1 MCKIPAVKDKTP
13 SPPSASPY
21 TCNEYREEMILA
33 GLQRALNNPDLQPEE
48 REKLLEQIRL
58 LEEKMGL

>member
-1 MCKIPAVKDKTP
+1 MSDQKGDNT
-13 SPPSASPY
+13 Y

-33 GLQRALNNPDLQPEE
+33 GLQKRLQHGDLSENE
-48 REKLLEQIRL
+48 RLILLAEIEK